1 MNPPPLK
8 SAMREYLEMLVGA
21 VILALFV
28 RAFIFQAFKIPT
40 GSMEP
45 NLLIGD
51 HLLVDKLVFS
61 PSLFGLENILLAK
74 RPIRRGDVLV
84 FKFPEDPT
92 RDFIKR
98 VIGLPG
104 ETFEIQEKQ
113 VLINGQAIP
122 EAHAHFIDPPIK
134 RTDPDYGLFGEDMK
148 DNFGPQKI
156 PAGELMMMGDNRDNS
171 RDSRFWGTLP
181 MSQVKGRAV
190 VVYWSYEASREE
202 YQRGASFQWVKDTL
216 SAFGRTRWSR
226 FFHVI
231 R

>member
-1 MNPPPLK
+1 MTPAPPK
-8 SAMREYLEMLVGA
+8 SIVREYLEMLVGA
-21 VILALFV
+21 IILALFV

-61 PSLFGLENILLAK
+61 PTLGFLEDALLAK

-104 ETFEIQEKQ
+104 ETFEIQDKQ
-113 VLINGQAIP
+113 VLINGKAIEEP
-122 EAHAHFIDPPIK
+122 YAHFLEPPIK
-134 RTDPDYGLFGEDMK
+134 KTDPEYGFFAEDLR
-148 DNFGPQKI
+148 DNFAPKKI

-181 MSQVKGRAV
+181 ISQVKGRAV

-202 YQRGASFQWVKDTL
+202 YQRDASVQWIKDTL
-216 SAFGRTRWSR
+216 SAAGRTRWSR

>member
-1 MNPPPLK
+1 
-8 SAMREYLEMLVGA
+8 MLVGA

-28 RAFIFQAFKIPT
+28 RAFIFQAFKIPSA
-40 GSMEP
+40 SMEP

-51 HLLVDKLVFS
+51 HLLVDKMVFS
-61 PSLFGLENILLAK
+61 PSLVGLEHWLFAK

-84 FKFPEDPT
+84 FKSPEDPT

-104 ETFEIQEKQ
+104 DTLEIQDRL
-113 VLINGQAIP
+113 VLINGKPLAEP
-122 EAHAHFIDPPIK
+122 YAHFEKSSTGSILDDAFDPEN
-134 RTDPDYGLFGEDMK
+134 RSDYG
-148 DNFGPQKI
+148 PVTV
-156 PAGELMMMGDNRDNS
+156 PAAELLMLGDNRDNS
-171 RDSRFWGTLP
+171 RDSRWWGTLP
-181 MSQVKGRAV
+181 VSQVKGRAV
-190 VVYWSYEASREE
+190 MVYWSYEASREE
-202 YQRGASFQWVKDTL
+202 FQRGASVEWVKDTA

>member
-1 MNPPPLK
+1 MVPVK
-8 SAMREYLEMLVGA
+8 SAVREYLEMLVGA

-51 HLLVDKLVFS
+51 HLLVDKQIFS
-61 PSLFGLENILLAK
+61 PSLGWPEDALLAK
-74 RPIRRGDVLV
+74 RTIRRGDVLV

-104 ETFEIQEKQ
+104 EKFEIQDKQ
-113 VLINGQAIP
+113 VLIDGKPLA
-122 EAHAHFIDPPIK
+122 ESEYAHFLEPPL
-134 RTDPDYGLFGEDMK
+134 RHTDADYGLYGEDVR
-148 DNFGPQKI
+148 DNFPPQTI
-156 PAGELMMMGDNRDNS
+156 PSGQLMMMGDNRDNS

-181 MSQVKGRAV
+181 ISQVKGRAV

-202 YQRGASFQWVKDTL
+202 YQRGASFQWIKDTL